1 MKVLQI
7 NKFFRQVGGSE
18 RYMFEVSQ
26 LLQNEGHEVIFFAM
40 RHPENEHSPQ
50 ESFFVSTIE
59 YGDTTPVY
67 KLKTLWRTVGKTVYS
82 FESRRKMRALVEAER
97 PDMAHIHVISHQI
110 SPSILD
116 ALRDAGV
123 PTVQSMHDYK
133 QVCPSYQLYIHH
145 KGEICERCLSG
156 NYYNA
161 VLQRCIKKSI
171 PGSILAA
178 GAQYLHR
185 ASHIYEKNIDFF
197 IAPSRFMRDKLV
209 EGGVPREKIRVLAY
223 GIDIGAY
230 APNYDAGDYAVYFGR
245 LSPEKGLTTLLHAM
259 ERIPDLK
266 LVVVGE
272 GPHRAELER
281 AAERRGLVNISFVGH
296 KDGDALKDLVRNA
309 AFSVLP
315 PEWYENSPLS
325 IYESHALG
333 TPVVASRIGGIPE
346 LIEDDESGLLFTP
359 GDAEELAERMATLF
373 ANKDKCREMGRRGR
387 EEVERLCAKHYGG
400 LMAVY
405 EEARTRH

>member
-7 NKFFRQVGGSE
+7 NKFLRQVGGSE

-26 LLQNEGHEVIFFAM
+26 LLRNEGHEVAFFAM
-40 RHPENEHSPQ
+40 RHPENIRCAQ
-50 ESFFVSTIE
+50 EPFFVSNIE
-59 YGDTTPVY
+59 YHDTTPVY
-67 KLKTLWRTVGKTVYS
+67 KLKTLSRTVGKTVYS
-82 FESRRKMRALVEAER
+82 FESRRKMRALLEAER
-97 PDMAHIHVISHQI
+97 PDVAHAHVISHQI
-110 SPSILD
+110 SPSVLD
-116 ALRDAGV
+116 ALREAGV

-145 KGEICERCLSG
+145 KGEICERCLKGS
-156 NYYNA
+156 YYNA
-161 VLQRCIKKSI
+161 VLQRCIKKSL

-178 GAQYLHR
+178 GAQYFHR
-185 ASHIYEKNIDFF
+185 ASHVYEKNIDFF
-197 IAPSRFMRDKLV
+197 IAPSRFMGDKLV

-223 GIDIGAY
+223 GIDISAY
-230 APNYDAGDYAVYFGR
+230 APGYDAGDYAVYFGR

-259 ERIPDLK
+259 ERIPEFK

-272 GPHRAELER
+272 GPQRAELEK
-281 AAERRGLVNISFVGH
+281 AAEQTGLGNVSFVGY
-296 KDGDALKDLVRNA
+296 KDGDALKDLVRYA

-346 LIEDDESGLLFTP
+346 LVEDGESGLLFTP
-359 GDAEELAERMATLF
+359 GDAEELSEKMAALF
-373 ANKDKCREMGRRGR
+373 ASEDKCREMGRRGR
-387 EEVERLCAKHYGG
+387 EEAERLCAEHYGG
-400 LMAVY
+400 LMAIY